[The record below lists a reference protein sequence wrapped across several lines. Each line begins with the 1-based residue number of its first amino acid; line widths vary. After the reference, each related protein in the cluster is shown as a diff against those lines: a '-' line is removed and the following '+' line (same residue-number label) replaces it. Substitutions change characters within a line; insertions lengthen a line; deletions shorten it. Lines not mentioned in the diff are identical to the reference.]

1 MFVKPLLYFYEDF
14 HEEYLLSPPR
24 DTSLGA
30 LRTVPMRR
38 HVEASPWT
46 SPRYPSISG
55 GMPILPAAFKKLKW
69 LNDWKTLMSM
79 KALLSG
85 WRFFWCWQMMVWST
99 QMKSAT
105 SSLVRNTFRW
115 VFHGRVASH
124 NAARILW
131 LHLMTMSEMVIG
143 RCFLGDVVP
152 ASLAIATSSHGGGQQ
167 AGSPK
172 AAKHWSEPPAP
183 QAEVLQ
189 VTKGPSIWS
198 RSPIRH
204 LFYGVDVLHR
214 NGCDN
219 GPLHGSFEQR
229 LSLITRWW

>member
-1 MFVKPLLYFYEDF
+1 
-14 HEEYLLSPPR
+14 
-24 DTSLGA
+24 
-30 LRTVPMRR
+30 
-38 HVEASPWT
+38 
-46 SPRYPSISG
+46 
-55 GMPILPAAFKKLKW
+55 
-69 LNDWKTLMSM
+69 MSM

-85 WRFFWCWQMMVWST
+85 WRFFWCWQMIVWST

-131 LHLMTMSEMVIG
+131 MHLMTMSEMVIG

-152 ASLAIATSSHGGGQQ
+152 ASLAIGTSSHGGGQQ

-204 LFYGVDVLHR
+204 LFYGAH
-214 NGCDN
+214 CT
-219 GPLHGSFEQR
+219 GPLSRGCRSSPGDGTWNTSRQNGACIAMRTGEGCTLRIPIQWYIIAKSI
-229 LSLITRWW
+229 LKILQI